1 LTELFLIT
9 LIYFKIFVMD
19 LSLKGKTAVVC
30 GSTQGIGRAIAEAF
44 ATYGARCILLARN
57 KTSLEEVRR
66 GLSTKDGQEHQ
77 AIAADFSELSQVRA
91 AIAEI
96 IEIGAVDILVNN
108 TGGPK
113 PGPLVD
119 VATTDLSKAFEQH
132 IICNQLL
139 AQAFVPFMQK
149 AGYGRI
155 INIVST
161 SIRIPL
167 NNLGASNTIRGAVA
181 SWAKTLANEIGEFNI
196 TVNNILPGF
205 TQTARLDSLVQ
216 NMSANSGKSKEEV
229 ELGLKQSIPMKRFG
243 QPEEL
248 ANLAVFLAS
257 HAAAYI
263 TGTSIAVDGG
273 KTGSI

>member
-1 LTELFLIT
+1 MALFPIIPTYSKILI
-9 LIYFKIFVMD
+9 MD

-30 GSTQGIGRAIAEAF
+30 GSTQGIGKAIAEAF
-44 ATYGARCILLARN
+44 AKHGARCILIARN
-57 KTSLEEVRR
+57 KESLEEIRA
-66 GLSTKDGQEHQ
+66 GLDTKDGQQHQ
-77 AIAADFSELSQVRA
+77 AVVADFSDLAQVRT
-91 AIAEI
+91 AIARVLEI
-96 IEIGAVDILVNN
+96 SDVDLLVNN

-113 PGPLVD
+113 PGPIIDVD
-119 VATTDLSKAFEQH
+119 INDLSKAFEQH

-139 AQAFVPFMQK
+139 AQAFVPCMKK

-181 SWAKTLANEIGEFNI
+181 SWAKTLSNEIGEYNI

-205 TQTARLDSLVQ
+205 TETARLHSLVQ
-216 NMSANSGKSKEEV
+216 NMAANSGRSPEEV
-229 ELGLKQSIPMKRFG
+229 ELGLKESIPMKRFG

-257 HAAAYI
+257 HAASYI